1 MKRDDL
7 VSVEYDDDVRVKPHS
22 ESEECSDMSVSR
34 AVFRVLT
41 VGIIVS
47 ALITFTLFGCY
58 SVRMSSARRDLK
70 QANAAANMGNTDE
83 ALQYF
88 RTALDKGREAIYIE
102 KAALKIMWVL
112 PFPVIREVDLEADE
126 ALDNI
131 VYCEESIRELFPD
144 KDF

>member
-7 VSVEYDDDVRVKPHS
+7 VSVEYDNDVRVELHS
-22 ESEECSDMSVSR
+22 ENEGCSDMSVSR
-34 AVFRVLT
+34 AVFRTLT

-102 KAALKIMWVL
+102 KAALKVMWAL
-112 PFPVIREVDLEADE
+112 PFSMIREANLEADE

-131 VYCEESIRELFPD
+131 VYCEESIRKLFPD

>member
-7 VSVEYDDDVRVKPHS
+7 VSVEYDDDVRVELHS

-41 VGIIVS
+41 FGIIVS

-88 RTALDKGREAIYIE
+88 RTALDKGREAIYLE

-112 PFPVIREVDLEADE
+112 PFPIIKEVNLEADE

-131 VYCEESIRELFPD
+131 IYCEESIRELFPD

>member
-7 VSVEYDDDVRVKPHS
+7 VSVEYDDDVRVELHS
-22 ESEECSDMSVSR
+22 ENEGCSDMSVSR

-41 VGIIVS
+41 VGIIIS

-112 PFPVIREVDLEADE
+112 PFPIIKEANLEADE

>member
-7 VSVEYDDDVRVKPHS
+7 VSVEYDDDVRVELHNENESCS
-22 ESEECSDMSVSR
+22 EMSVSR

-41 VGIIVS
+41 VGIIIS

-112 PFPVIREVDLEADE
+112 PFPIIKEANLEADE